1 MHIRTTDR
9 IPLPPVLNENVRREA
24 WIARRIADREGLARA
39 VEVLQDLRGGL
50 PLQQAQIRHPAPDGR
65 LIPKPILI
73 QAYRS
78 LVEAGEWDESP
89 EILRRIRM
97 KPIRTLSG
105 VAVVTVLTQPY
116 PCPGDC
122 VFCPS
127 EARMPKSYLSDE
139 PGAMRAVQH
148 GFDPFGQTASR
159 LEALREIGHPVDK
172 VDLLILGGT
181 WSAYP
186 SDYQGWFIQRCL
198 EACNGRAADS
208 LEAAQ
213 RENETAPSR
222 IVGLVVETRPDAI
235 DRSEVAQLRRLGVTK
250 VQLGVQSLDDR
261 LLQRNRRG
269 HTSDDTRRGMALLR
283 AAGFKIA
290 VHWMPNLLGATLE
303 MDRQDFARLWDDEGL
318 RPDELKIYPCQ
329 LLRGTDLYLA
339 WERGEYTPYSQETL
353 LDLLAD
359 LKPTIP
365 EYCRVNRVLRD
376 IPAHHV
382 VAGNTRSSLRQDVL
396 AELQRRGQA
405 CRCIRCR
412 EIRAEHLEPEQLSWR
427 ELQYPAGGAREHFLS
442 LVTPA
447 DRLAGYARLSL
458 PGPGTPE
465 TALADL
471 HQAALL
477 REVHV
482 YGQSLEV
489 GATEPGA
496 AQHIGLGAR
505 LIEAAEGIARL
516 AGYPRMAVIAALGTR
531 GYYRRLGYAL
541 DETYMTKSLESHPP
555 H

>member
-1 MHIRTTDR
+1 MSPRMSET
-9 IPLPPVLNENVRREA
+9 VRREA
-24 WIARRIADREGLARA
+24 WIARRITDRDSLARA
-39 VEVLQDLRGGL
+39 GEVLQDLRGGCSL
-50 PLQQAQIRHPAPDGR
+50 HQAQLRHPARDGQ
-65 LIPKPILI
+65 LIPKSVLI

-78 LVEAGEWDESP
+78 LVLEGEWDESP

-97 KPIRTLSG
+97 KPVRTLSG
-105 VAVVTVLTQPY
+105 VAVVTVLTRPY

-127 EARMPKSYLSDE
+127 EPRMPKSYLSDE

-159 LEALREIGHPVDK
+159 LEALRAIGHPVDK

-186 SDYQGWFIQRCL
+186 SDYQDWFLQRCL
-198 EACNGRAADS
+198 EACNNQAADS
-208 LEAAQ
+208 LGAAQ
-213 RENETAPSR
+213 RENELAPAR
-222 IVGLVVETRPDAI
+222 IVGLVIETRPDEI
-235 DRSEVAQLRRLGVTK
+235 DRQEVTRLRRLGVTK
-250 VQLGVQSLDDR
+250 VQLGVQSLDDS

-269 HTSDDTRRGMALLR
+269 HTSDDTRRAMALLR

-303 MDRQDFARLWDDEGL
+303 MDHLDFARLWNDEAL

-329 LLRGTDLYLA
+329 LLRDTDLYLA

-396 AELQRRGQA
+396 AELERRGQR

-412 EIRAEHLEPEQLSWR
+412 EIREEPFESAQLSLR
-427 ELQYPAGGAREHFLS
+427 ELHYSAGGAQEDFLS
-442 LVTPA
+442 LTTPD

-458 PGPGTPE
+458 PGPGSPDTELP
-465 TALADL
+465 DL

-477 REVHV
+477 RELHV
-482 YGQSLEV
+482 FGQSLEV
-489 GATEPGA
+489 GVSEPGA

-505 LIEAAEGIARL
+505 LLEAAELRAGL
-516 AGYPRMAVIAALGTR
+516 AGFRRMAVIAALGTR
-531 GYYRRLGYAL
+531 GYYRRLGYSL
-541 DETYMTKSLESHPP
+541 GDTYMTKDLADDSTR
-555 H
+555 